1 MHKENSDA
9 ALQFDEFGERLAHVL
24 LLEFNHVNKIDNFCQ
39 GVWSDLKFES
49 KNFRLMQLLF
59 GGNEWRNKVL
69 STLLIVIWKTQD
81 NGNSDI
87 LAETREM
94 QTSFYIFPRI

>member
-1 MHKENSDA
+1 MLKENSNA
-9 ALQFDEFGERLAHVL
+9 ALQFDDFGERLAHVL
-24 LLEFNHVNKIDNFCQ
+24 PLEFNHVNRIDNFC
-39 GVWSDLKFES
+39 GHWSDIKFES

-59 GGNEWRNKVL
+59 GGNEWRNTVL

-81 NGNSDI
+81 NGNADI

-94 QTSFYIFPRI
+94 QTSFYIFPEI